1 MKCSIYGLNY
11 APHLWWWQ
19 HILKAL
25 KELGLKLSQHHKDS
39 LLYMKDLMIL
49 LYVNDAGIA
58 VPMIELINVFID
70 GLKAKGF
77 ELSYK
82 RRKLQPV
89 SGN

>member
-1 MKCSIYGLNY
+1 M
-11 APHLWWWQ
+11 
-19 HILKAL
+19 KAL

-89 SGN
+89 AGN